1 MRSPLN
7 PSQRIATRLKWLDI
21 APYVSK
27 VAPELHPADFRAS
40 GLRQLIQAVQN
51 GKARARFPK
60 YEVTPV
66 IVGADAVPTLRV
78 DFVDGNSVAIDAR
91 RKDFDELC
99 RDLEPS
105 LRRIVRSDEQTG
117 TVREGLDWERS

>member
-1 MRSPLN
+1 M
-7 PSQRIATRLKWLDI
+7 
-21 APYVSK
+21 
-27 VAPELHPADFRAS
+27 
-40 GLRQLIQAVQN
+40 
-51 GKARARFPK
+51 
-60 YEVTPV
+60 TPV

>member
-40 GLRQLIQAVQN
+40 GLRCAALPCAGLGLRSAARPTPLPAAPGDAAPRPACDEPLSACQGAAGRRRCPWPLLWQASMREAAQ
-51 GKARARFPK
+51 
-60 YEVTPV
+60 
-66 IVGADAVPTLRV
+66 
-78 DFVDGNSVAIDAR
+78 R
-91 RKDFDELC
+91 R
-99 RDLEPS
+99 
-105 LRRIVRSDEQTG
+105 
-117 TVREGLDWERS
+117 